1 VATATERIFVS
12 KTLLLSA
19 LLALGGVS
27 VAQTPASPGAT
38 QPAPQ
43 TTTVRIIE
51 TGKDGAPVS
60 TEIRPGALKLVG
72 SAGMGKAVAVS
83 FLTMGFG
90 GSPDIKYEAFGE
102 FADKVVGGNI
112 QEIRID
118 NFDPKAAGAAGD
130 LALLRFGVEDGTR
143 FLRLGG
149 QMGNEP
155 HKMHTKKMPKSR
167 MVRDANGWLISV
179 GGPLEPG
186 HYVVMSPRS
195 PAVYWDFDVK

>member
-1 VATATERIFVS
+1 M
-12 KTLLLSA
+12 
-19 LLALGGVS
+19 LALSGAAF
-27 VAQTPASPGAT
+27 AQAPAISGAAE
-38 QPAPQ
+38 PAPQ
-43 TTTVRIIE
+43 TTAVRIIE
-51 TGKDGAPVS
+51 TGKDGAPPVS
-60 TEIRPGALKLVG
+60 TEIKIGTLKLVG

-102 FADKVVGGNI
+102 SADKVVGGNI

-130 LALLRFGVEDGTR
+130 LTVLRFGVEDGTR

-155 HKMHTKKMPKSR
+155 HKMHTKKMPKSK
-167 MVRDANGWLISV
+167 MIRDANGWLITV

-195 PAVYWDFDVK
+195 PAAYWDFDVK